1 MRGLYNLLLLM
12 LAPLWLLYTLVRIMG
27 GSWRERWWERFGFIP
42 IPPPTSKRRLWVHCV
57 SVGETLAALPVL
69 KELRRA
75 LPNYEIVLT
84 TTTPTGQRTARNS
97 AHPWV
102 DYFAYF
108 PLDLPFAVSNALA
121 RIQPDALLLFETEL
135 WLNLIYAQH
144 RRGGLVIVVNG
155 RLSDRSFRRAHRL
168 RAFYRA
174 LLRFVDLACVQS
186 PTDALRFVELGLSPA
201 RVEVVGNTK
210 FDQALEAA
218 DANPTEWRRRLS
230 LPLDAPVIVV
240 GSTRTADEEQLVAE
254 AYRRVREALPATCLV
269 LAPRHLERVPEVER
283 LLRDYGFE
291 PVRRTQLPFPDTL
304 GTDSEPASA
313 QVVLV
318 DTFGELAQLYCIAD
332 VAVVGGAFA
341 PLGGQNLFQPLAHG
355 KPVFFG
361 PHTYNFRDI
370 ALLAK
375 EAGVGFEVR
384 TAEELAEGILRL
396 LRDEPARR
404 QIERNARKLI
414 ARHQGAARR
423 CAQHVKRWLERT
435 RTSRLALW

>member
-1 MRGLYNLLLLM
+1 MRGLYNLLLVL
-12 LAPLWLLYTLVRIMG
+12 LSPLWLLYTLVRIVG
-27 GSWRERWWERFGFIP
+27 GSWRERWWERFGFVP
-42 IPPPTSKRRLWVHCV
+42 IPPPLSKRRLWVHCV

-75 LPNYEIVLT
+75 LPDYEIVLT
-84 TTTPTGQRTARNS
+84 TTTPTGQRTARDS

-108 PLDLPFAVSNALA
+108 PLDLPFAVRNALA

-135 WLNLIYAQH
+135 WFNLIHAQH
-144 RRGGLVIVVNG
+144 QRGGLVLVVNG
-155 RLSDRSFRRAHRL
+155 RLSDRSFQRARRL

-201 RVEVVGNTK
+201 RVEVIGNTK
-210 FDQALEAA
+210 FDQALEAT
-218 DANPTEWRRRLS
+218 DANPTEWRQQLS

-240 GSTRTADEEQLVAE
+240 GSTRTADEERLVAE
-254 AYRRVREALPATCLV
+254 AYRRVREAMPTTCLV

-291 PVRRTQLPFPDTL
+291 PMRRTQLPL
-304 GTDSEPASA
+304 PAGPV

-361 PHTYNFRDI
+361 PHTHNFRDI
-370 ALLAK
+370 AQLAK

-384 TAEELAEGILRL
+384 NAEELAAGILRL
-396 LRDEPARR
+396 LRDDTARH
-404 QIERNARKLI
+404 QIERNARELI

-423 CAQHVKRWLERT
+423 CAQYVKQWLERT
-435 RTSRLALW
+435 RTPRIALR

>member
-12 LAPLWLLYTLVRIMG
+12 LAPLWLLYTLVRIVG

-135 WLNLIYAQH
+135 WFNLIYAQH
-144 RRGGLVIVVNG
+144 RRGGLVMVVNG
-155 RLSDRSFRRAHRL
+155 RLSDRSFQRARRL

-240 GSTRTADEEQLVAE
+240 GSTRTTDEERLIVD
-254 AYRRVREALPATCLV
+254 AYRRVRKVIPTTCLV
-269 LAPRHLERVPEVER
+269 LAPRHLERVPEVEQ
-283 LLRDYGFE
+283 LLRAYGFE

-313 QVVLV
+313 RVVLI

-361 PHTYNFRDI
+361 PHTHNFRDI
-370 ALLAK
+370 AQLAK
-375 EAGVGFEVR
+375 AAGVGFEVQ
-384 TAEELAEGILRL
+384 TAEQLAEGILRL
-396 LRDEPARR
+396 LHDPKLR
-404 QIERNARKLI
+404 ERIAQQASELI
-414 ARHQGAARR
+414 QKHQGAAQR
-423 CAQHVKRWLERT
+423 CAETVKRWLQSGT
-435 RTSRLALW
+435 L

>member
-1 MRGLYNLLLLM
+1 MRGLYNLLLVL
-12 LAPLWLLYTLVRIMG
+12 LSPLWLLYTLVRIVG
-27 GSWRERWWERFGFIP
+27 GSWRERWWERFGFVP
-42 IPPPTSKRRLWVHCV
+42 IPPPLSKRRLWVHCV

-75 LPNYEIVLT
+75 LPDYEIVLT
-84 TTTPTGQRTARNS
+84 TTTPTGQRTARDS

-108 PLDLPFAVSNALA
+108 PLDLPFAVRNALA

-135 WLNLIYAQH
+135 WFNLIRAQH
-144 RRGGLVIVVNG
+144 QRGGLVLVVNG
-155 RLSDRSFRRAHRL
+155 RLSDRSFQRARRL

-210 FDQALEAA
+210 FDQALEAT
-218 DANPTEWRRRLS
+218 DANPTEWRQQLS

-240 GSTRTADEEQLVAE
+240 GSTRTADEERLVAE
-254 AYRRVREALPATCLV
+254 AYRRVREAMPTTCLV

-291 PVRRTQLPFPDTL
+291 PVRRTQLPL
-304 GTDSEPASA
+304 PAGPV

-361 PHTYNFRDI
+361 PHTHNFRDI
-370 ALLAK
+370 AQLAK

-384 TAEELAEGILRL
+384 TAEELAAGILRL
-396 LRDEPARR
+396 LRDDTARH
-404 QIERNARKLI
+404 QIERNARELI

-423 CAQHVKRWLERT
+423 CAQYVKQWLERT
-435 RTSRLALW
+435 RTPRIALR